1 VAKADRPKAA
11 KLWLAGQHQ
20 KHLSGMH
27 VPVKCSIM
35 KTTSFFPCALFA
47 GLLLLGSP
55 LRATN
60 EPKDK
65 TPWKITGQLEEAC
78 SCDAA
83 CPCWFNSKPTKMT
96 CGGGQVLFIQK
107 GNYGKVKLD
116 GLALAAMGQ
125 SPEGQTMMES
135 FGNWNFSYNYID
147 EKATPEQ
154 RKALE
159 AIAAKVLTPDAS
171 KKTET
176 RYVPITRKI
185 EGKDHEIALG
195 QYGTFRGHVIEGGL
209 GGAPK
214 IVNPPGAD
222 PLHHQYTQGRTSKMT
237 YTDADQNWAWEDS
250 NYMFGTFTIDNVQYE
265 KYAAGLAQKMAQMK
279 EKKAPEKK

>member
-1 VAKADRPKAA
+1 
-11 KLWLAGQHQ
+11 
-20 KHLSGMH
+20 
-27 VPVKCSIM
+27 M
-35 KTTSFFPCALFA
+35 KTTSLFPGVLVTSLIF
-47 GLLLLGSP
+47 LGSS
-55 LRATN
+55 LRAAN
-60 EPKDK
+60 EPRDK

-116 GLALAAMGQ
+116 GLAIANVGQ

-135 FGNWNFSYNYID
+135 FGNWNFSYTYID

-159 AIAAKVLTPDAS
+159 AIAATVLVPGAS
-171 KKTET
+171 KKTEI

-195 QYGTFRGHVIEGGL
+195 QYGTFQGHLVEGGL
-209 GGAPK
+209 GGSSK
-214 IVNPPGAD
+214 IKNPPGAD
-222 PLHHQYTQGRTSKMT
+222 PLHHQYAQGRTSKMT
-237 YTDADQNWAWEDS
+237 YTDADQNWSWNNS

-265 KYAAGLAQKMAQMK
+265 KFAAGLAQKMAQMK
-279 EKKAPEKK
+279 DEKAPGKK

>member
-1 VAKADRPKAA
+1 
-11 KLWLAGQHQ
+11 
-20 KHLSGMH
+20 
-27 VPVKCSIM
+27 M
-35 KTTSFFPCALFA
+35 KTTS
-47 GLLLLGSP
+47 LLLPSFGVLAVAFFCFAST
-55 LRATN
+55 ASAVD

-83 CPCWFNSKPTKMT
+83 CPCWFGSKPTKMT

-107 GNYGKVKLD
+107 GNYGKVKL
-116 GLALAAMGQ
+116 GGIAIAAIGQ

-135 FGNWNFSYNYID
+135 FGNWNFAYNYID

-159 AIAAKVLTPDAS
+159 AIAAKVLTPGAS

-176 RYVPITRKI
+176 RYVPIKRKI
-185 EGKDHEIALG
+185 EGTNHEITLG
-195 QYGTFRGHVIEGGL
+195 QYGTFRGHLVEGGM

-214 IVNPPGAD
+214 IANPPGAD
-222 PLHHQYTQGRTSKMT
+222 PLHHEYSQGRTSKMM
-237 YTDADQNWAWEDS
+237 YTDADQNWAWENS

-279 EKKAPEKK
+279 DEKAPEKK

>member
-1 VAKADRPKAA
+1 VVIESR
-11 KLWLAGQHQ
+11 
-20 KHLSGMH
+20 
-27 VPVKCSIM
+27 IM
-35 KTTSFFPCALFA
+35 KTISLFPCALVA
-47 GLLLLGSP
+47 GLLCVGAS
-55 LRATN
+55 LRAAN
-60 EPKDK
+60 EPEDK

-116 GLALAAMGQ
+116 GLAIAAIGQ

-159 AIAAKVLTPDAS
+159 AIAAKVLTPGAS

-176 RYVPITRKI
+176 RYVPITRKL
-185 EGKDHEIALG
+185 EGKDHEITLG
-195 QYGTFRGHVIEGGL
+195 QYGTFRGHLVEGGM
-209 GGAPK
+209 GSASK

-222 PLHHQYTQGRTSKMT
+222 PIHHEYAQGRTSKMT
-237 YTDADQNWAWEDS
+237 YTDANQNWAWENS
-250 NYMFGTFTIDNVQYE
+250 NYMFGTFTVDDVQYE
-265 KYAAGLAQKMAQMK
+265 KFAAGLAQKIAHMK
-279 EKKAPEKK
+279 DAKALENK

>member
-1 VAKADRPKAA
+1 
-11 KLWLAGQHQ
+11 
-20 KHLSGMH
+20 
-27 VPVKCSIM
+27 M
-35 KTTSFFPCALFA
+35 KTTPLFPCALVA
-47 GLLLLGSP
+47 GLLFPGSP
-55 LRATN
+55 LRAAN

-83 CPCWFNSKPTKMT
+83 CPCWF
-96 CGGGQVLFIQK
+96 GQVLFIQN

-116 GLALAAMGQ
+116 GLAIAAMGQ

-159 AIAAKVLTPDAS
+159 AIAAKVLVPGAS

-195 QYGTFRGHVIEGGL
+195 QYGTFQGHLVEGGL
-209 GGAPK
+209 GGSPK
-214 IVNPPGAD
+214 IKNPPGAD
-222 PLHHQYTQGRTSKMT
+222 PLHHEYAQGRTSKMT
-237 YTDADQNWAWEDS
+237 YTDADQNWSWNNS

-265 KYAAGLAQKMAQMK
+265 KFAAGLAQKMAQMK
-279 EKKAPEKK
+279 DEKAPEKK